1 MSLITSITT
10 LVCSKICYNF
20 SIFSKNH
27 IKKVKRM
34 DFKKKKLLYKMLV
47 KYYLSNNMKA
57 LFEDFV
63 LGLRNVWASL
73 DTLHAEFYVIEIY
86 FV

>member
-1 MSLITSITT
+1 
-10 LVCSKICYNF
+10 
-20 SIFSKNH
+20 
-27 IKKVKRM
+27 M

-47 KYYLSNNMKA
+47 EYYLSNNMNA

-63 LGLRNVWASL
+63 LGLRNVWAGL
-73 DTLHAEFYVIEIY
+73 DTLHAEFYVIKIY